1 MDGSGGGSRTAA
13 LEYHTVSMQDLG
25 HPPVITYVA
34 GQLPLFCC
42 GTELIMGVAT
52 DREQLGL

>member
-1 MDGSGGGSRTAA
+1 MNGSGGGTRTAA
-13 LEYHTVSMQDLG
+13 LEYYTVSIQHLG
-25 HPPVITYVA
+25 RPPAITYVA

-42 GTELIMGVAT
+42 GKELIMGVGT